1 MRRAVQACLPALCFL
16 LKDMNMK
23 QFLSLALLAV
33 GMLFAACTGCKS
45 DKPQGPQPTEFE
57 QSMTKKD
64 TADVQKTIGQFFG
77 FLKNKKYY
85 DAAQML
91 YSRPM
96 GEGSEVQLLS
106 NKEMDDYVSFWKNF
120 DFDSY
125 SIDYVKFFSA
135 ENNEVACSVVLMK
148 GQNGAPDAKTQ
159 MFFTPVY
166 RDGTWHL
173 ILTDSRH
180 GESTVTQEG
189 ETDAKELYERRDS
202 LKKLYRKSDAA
213 KENKK

>member
-45 DKPQGPQPTEFE
+45 DKQQGPQPTEFE

-91 YSRPM
+91 YSRPT
-96 GEGSEVQLLS
+96 GEGSEMQLLS

-148 GQNGAPDAKTQ
+148 GQNGAPDATTK
-159 MFFTPVY
+159 MFFTPVF
-166 RDGTWHL
+166 RDGKWHL

-180 GESTVTQEG
+180 GETTVTQDG
-189 ETDAKELYERRDS
+189 QTKSKELYERRDS
-202 LKKLYRKSDAA
+202 LKEVYRESDAA
-213 KENKK
+213 KEAKK